1 MLIFNLD
8 GIKNE
13 VKPVINKSKI
23 YLKTARDIIASINV
37 PNDFSYQSELK
48 KIPQDITNIEEKVEN
63 IDKWLNEIIIKFS
76 NAESKNLTKIKGLI
90 SSISKKTLDEK
101 NAKSSLTKDLSNY
114 WTDLRNSINSLN
126 IKAKNKVTPIYWR
139 DIKTSMNSFNKYKNI
154 KVANN
159 YWNSLWV
166 QWNGLNRLKIDNK
179 IDINKNAKKEVT
191 SNVNLN
197 DINVQN
203 QSSKPENI
211 ENISTN
217 GNINQTQNINTVES
231 NPINTQATINK
242 TSNNTIHINNT
253 KEQIVTNSNEIK
265 ENNNTININTEES
278 INKKPVTNVNEVIE
292 ENNDEIKIDILE
304 DLEKTNYNEIKNI
317 LIENYNIA
325 EEDIPQIMSVLENST
340 QMDIYNCIVNCIVE
354 SFKDSPDEFGR
365 NFGFSLYE
373 TDNNLNKINK
383 NRILLELFM
392 YFNDIDNGGTLI
404 KKDINEKDLIILE
417 TGKEQLLTLDDEINT
432 ELINGYLK
440 FKESKLNFNI
450 EEIDIETK
458 DFVNIIKEEFNNK
471 IKQDEQII
479 LEVNIESTQIKLEE
493 IETGKENIYSEESK
507 KQYIFITEI
516 NEEELLVNYSGKK
529 CKIKISEIEKDHN
542 LSIYKFSLLK
552 NEKQ

>member
-13 VKPVINKSKI
+13 VKPVINTSKI
-23 YLKTARDIIASINV
+23 YLKTAKDIIASINI
-37 PNDFSYQSELK
+37 PNNFLYQSELK
-48 KIPQDITNIEEKVEN
+48 KIPQDITNLEEKVEN

-76 NAESKNLTKIKGLI
+76 NAESKNITKVKGLI

-101 NAKSSLTKDLSNY
+101 NAKSSSTKDLSNY

-126 IKAKNKVTPIYWR
+126 IKSKNKVTPIYWR

-159 YWNSLWV
+159 YWNSLLV
-166 QWNGLNRLKIDNK
+166 KWNGLNRLGVENK
-179 IDINKNAKKEVT
+179 DIKTTKKEVT

-197 DINVQN
+197 DINAQN

-265 ENNNTININTEES
+265 ENKNTININTQES
-278 INKKPVTNVNEVIE
+278 INKKPVTNVNEVIK
-292 ENNDEIKIDILE
+292 ENNNEIKIDSLE

-325 EEDIPQIMSVLENST
+325 EEDIPQIMSVLEDST

-354 SFKDSPDEFGR
+354 LFKDSPDEFER

-373 TDNNLNKINK
+373 TDNNLNRINK

-392 YFNDIDNGGTLI
+392 YFNNIDNGGSLI

-417 TGKEQLLTLDDEINT
+417 TGKEQLLTIDDEINT

-479 LEVNIESTQIKLEE
+479 LEVNIESTPIKLEE
-493 IETGKENIYSEESK
+493 IETGKKIIYSEESK

-529 CKIKISEIEKDHN
+529 CKIKISEIEKDDN

>member
-23 YLKTARDIIASINV
+23 YLKTAKDIIASINI
-37 PNDFSYQSELK
+37 PNNFLYQSELK
-48 KIPQDITNIEEKVEN
+48 KIPQDITNLEEKVEN

-76 NAESKNLTKIKGLI
+76 NAESKNITKVKGLI

-101 NAKSSLTKDLSNY
+101 NAKSSSTKDLSNY

-126 IKAKNKVTPIYWR
+126 IKSKNKVTPIYWR

-159 YWNSLWV
+159 YWNSLLV
-166 QWNGLNRLKIDNK
+166 KWNGLNRLGVENK
-179 IDINKNAKKEVT
+179 DIKTTKKEVT

-197 DINVQN
+197 DINAQN

-265 ENNNTININTEES
+265 ENKNTININTQES
-278 INKKPVTNVNEVIE
+278 INKKPVTNVNEVIK
-292 ENNDEIKIDILE
+292 ENNNEIKIDSLE

-325 EEDIPQIMSVLENST
+325 EEDIPQIMSVLEDST

-354 SFKDSPDEFGR
+354 LFKDSPDEFER

-373 TDNNLNKINK
+373 TDNNLNRINK

-392 YFNDIDNGGTLI
+392 YFNNIDNGGSLI

-417 TGKEQLLTLDDEINT
+417 TGKEQLLTIDDEINT

-479 LEVNIESTQIKLEE
+479 LEVNIESTPIKLEE
-493 IETGKENIYSEESK
+493 IETGKKIIYSEESK

-529 CKIKISEIEKDHN
+529 CKIKISEIEKDDN